1 MKKAGIIAS
10 VFGMVVNFALF
21 LSKLYVAIGSNSLS
35 IYCDSIN
42 NLFDVFSCAVV
53 FCGFLLAARL
63 EERPAMRTQ
72 SLFTFVVSTI
82 VAVTGAYFIY
92 NGVQR
97 VMYPV
102 QISYSYRYAAV
113 ILITVLVKII
123 MAVVYYFLNKKAK
136 SKMLSA
142 LVLDCVL
149 DCGITVFTLLGF
161 FVVKKA
167 GFAVDGIFAVAL
179 GLIITVSAV
188 KNIVAE
194 AKYIIND

>member
-1 MKKAGIIAS
+1 
-10 VFGMVVNFALF
+10 
-21 LSKLYVAIGSNSLS
+21 
-35 IYCDSIN
+35 
-42 NLFDVFSCAVV
+42 
-53 FCGFLLAARL
+53 
-63 EERPAMRTQ
+63 
-72 SLFTFVVSTI
+72 
-82 VAVTGAYFIY
+82 
-92 NGVQR
+92 
-97 VMYPV
+97 
-102 QISYSYRYAAV
+102 
-113 ILITVLVKII
+113 
-123 MAVVYYFLNKKAK
+123 
-136 SKMLSA
+136 MLSA